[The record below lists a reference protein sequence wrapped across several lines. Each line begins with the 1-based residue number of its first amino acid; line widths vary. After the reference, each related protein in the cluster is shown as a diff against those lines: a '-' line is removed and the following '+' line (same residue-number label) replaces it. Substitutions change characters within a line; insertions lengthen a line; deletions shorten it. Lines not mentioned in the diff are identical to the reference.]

1 MSAAPEIITILRFH
15 RLRSSPIVISDLTT
29 RRGKR
34 EGRAH
39 SINFVKRKSRSSSSL
54 FLSPLSITFS
64 IVFLSFALLFPPSP
78 PEKNVA
84 HLLNF
89 LVPVL
94 FCPNRPRASCRI
106 GKFILRLCH
115 RRGFHR
121 RFEKYIFHLV
131 WFLIDT
137 MFVLVTSCTFESV
150 FEERHVWF
158 LLESFLLKDDI
169 CNPVYM

>member
-34 EGRAH
+34 EGGTY
-39 SINFVKRKSRSSSSL
+39 SINFVKRKSRSSSLPLPHILHRFPIICS
-54 FLSPLSITFS
+54 SP
-64 IVFLSFALLFPPSP
+64 PPSPP

-89 LVPVL
+89 FQFSLVQVDHTL
-94 FCPNRPRASCRI
+94 RRI
-106 GKFILRLCH
+106 RKFILRLFH

-121 RFEKYIFHLV
+121 QFEKYIFHLI

-137 MFVLVTSCTFESV
+137 VFVLVRSCTFESV
-150 FEERHVWF
+150 FEE
-158 LLESFLLKDDI
+158 
-169 CNPVYM
+169 

>member
-34 EGRAH
+34 EGGAH

-54 FLSPLSITFS
+54 FLSLLPRSPSFS
-64 IVFLSFALLFPPSP
+64 YHLLFSFPPLPS
-78 PEKNVA
+78 EKNVA

-106 GKFILRLCH
+106 RKFILRLCH

>member
-34 EGRAH
+34 EGGAH

-54 FLSPLSITFS
+54 FLSLLPRSPSFS
-64 IVFLSFALLFPPSP
+64 YHLLFSFPPLP

-106 GKFILRLCH
+106 RKFILRLCH

-131 WFLIDT
+131 
-137 MFVLVTSCTFESV
+137 
-150 FEERHVWF
+150 
-158 LLESFLLKDDI
+158 
-169 CNPVYM
+169 